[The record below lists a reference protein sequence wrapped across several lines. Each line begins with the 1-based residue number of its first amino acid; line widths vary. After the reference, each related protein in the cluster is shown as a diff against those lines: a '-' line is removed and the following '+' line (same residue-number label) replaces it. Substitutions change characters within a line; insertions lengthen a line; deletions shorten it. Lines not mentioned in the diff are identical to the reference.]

1 MVVKSCLSRQGSC
14 IGLPGLPYKGSQMG
28 FLNSI
33 NVFLRGL
40 GREAG
45 CLKPRCFLSHPPW
58 LAGDPP
64 LTVSTPGLLLSDI
77 CVLTTSCYK
86 DTALAARGPP

>member
-58 LAGDPP
+58 LAGEPP

-86 DTALAARGPP
+86 DTDLAARGPP